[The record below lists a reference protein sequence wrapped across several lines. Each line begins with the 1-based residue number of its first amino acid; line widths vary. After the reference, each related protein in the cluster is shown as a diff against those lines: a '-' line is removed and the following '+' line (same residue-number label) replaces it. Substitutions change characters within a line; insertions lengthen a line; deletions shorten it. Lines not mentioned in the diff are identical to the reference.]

1 MANVQILEV
10 GCGAGILTEAL
21 ARLHANVV
29 AIDPGKDVIDV
40 AREHLISY
48 GSADQPFVKRITYRN
63 ESIEQHLNENA
74 NVQYDAV
81 VVSEV
86 LEHVNEK
93 HAFLESCVDAIKVFY
108 PLNRCDRSEFVEFC
122 LYFDQPGGSIFI
134 TTFNQTILSWLG
146 GIVVAEQILNLVPKG
161 THEWDKFISPLDT
174 QRILDQRESHC
185 NFLS

>member
-1 MANVQILEV
+1 MENVQVLEV

-48 GSADQPFVKRITYRN
+48 GSADQPFVKRITYKN
-63 ESIEQHLNENA
+63 ESIEQHLNENE

-93 HAFLESCVDAIKVFY
+93 HVFLESCVDALKVFY
-108 PLNRCDRSEFVEFC
+108 H
-122 LYFDQPGGSIFI
+122 SID
-134 TTFNQTILSWLG
+134 L
-146 GIVVAEQILNLVPKG
+146 K
-161 THEWDKFISPLDT
+161 
-174 QRILDQRESHC
+174 
-185 NFLS
+185 